1 MLFEPVKGSSQRLI
15 DKIPLNNAT
24 STTEYDLNILY
35 SLYEAALNESNPNS
49 LRS

>member
-1 MLFEPVKGSSQRLI
+1 LLFEPVKESSYRLI
-15 DKIPLNNAT
+15 DTIPLNNT
-24 STTEYDLNILY
+24 TVTTEYDLNILY